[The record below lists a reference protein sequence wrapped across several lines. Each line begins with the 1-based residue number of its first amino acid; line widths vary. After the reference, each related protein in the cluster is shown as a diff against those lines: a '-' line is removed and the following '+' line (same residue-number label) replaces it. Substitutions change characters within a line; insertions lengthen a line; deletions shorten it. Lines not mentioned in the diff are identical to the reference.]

1 LFHIRI
7 ISHDGSNDDSNDG
20 LSEDDLAGLI
30 RQGHFLGAKL
40 RSLRKRNGLTLD
52 ELSARC
58 VQIDAAGAPSVSY
71 LSMVET
77 GKRMPSAQMLEMLAG
92 IFGRDAR
99 WFLDENTEVDVAPP
113 QRERGGLDAMPLE
126 PAFLFSH
133 ELLQNAL
140 PELLSQTGTTG
151 RQFAQLLIRV
161 WQETRHNNFPDIERA
176 AEECGGREMPLTLTA
191 LMGICKRHGLAIRW
205 FDDEGPGADIRKPNG
220 ALIRS
225 RFEAPGTVLVNTRLR
240 NQEERLKYELAFF
253 IGHKVLHNG
262 DGAIMPHSSMPSGD
276 VETSTSAA
284 GMGAQDVL
292 YAWRDFECSFF
303 AGALLCPRIPF
314 RRFLTREAHSVSA
327 GRKLGVT
334 PAVVM
339 RRMTAVSPYRHWH
352 FFDAYAP
359 GYLRAVYRGNG
370 IPLPW
375 GNMSLVSDPCP
386 RWAVFRLLQDTPA
399 SAAGMHRPRSQIS
412 VMQDGKRARL
422 YCCHSLLTRD
432 ALDELHVL
440 SVGVDL
446 LPALEAQGFDGES
459 VVAAV
464 AEACRQ
470 GGGDGRIPTAAAA
483 HIRAASQVL
492 NIAWIADA
500 LALPASVICPRS
512 GACPRQ
518 SCLGADATST
528 ALAPAVI

>member
-1 LFHIRI
+1 M
-7 ISHDGSNDDSNDG
+7 
-20 LSEDDLAGLI
+20 AGLI

-77 GKRMPSAQMLEMLAG
+77 GKRMPSPQMLDMLAG
-92 IFGRDAR
+92 IFGKDAR
-99 WFLDENTEVDVAPP
+99 WFLDENTEVEVAPSA
-113 QRERGGLDAMPLE
+113 RERGGLEAMPLE

-176 AEECGGREMPLTLTA
+176 AEECGAREMPLTLDA
-191 LMGICKRHGLAIRW
+191 LMTICKRHDLQIKW
-205 FDDEGPGADIRKPNG
+205 FDGGADVATQGGATAGVAARKPSE

-225 RFEAPGTVLVNTRLR
+225 RFEAPGTVLVNERLR

-262 DGAIMPHSSMPSGD
+262 DGAISPHSAMHSGD
-276 VETSTSAA
+276 GETANSTA

-314 RRFLTREAHSVSA
+314 RRFLIREAHSVSA

-334 PAVVM
+334 PALVM

-352 FFDAYAP
+352 FFDAYPP
-359 GYLRAVYRGNG
+359 GFLRAVYRGNG

-386 RWAVFRLLQDTPA
+386 RWAVFRLLQESPAATPL
-399 SAAGMHRPRSQIS
+399 MQKPKSQIS

-432 ALDELHVL
+432 AFDELHVL

-464 AEACRQ
+464 ADSCRH
-470 GGGDGRIPTAAAA
+470 GGGDGRIPAEAAAT
-483 HIRAASQVL
+483 IRAASQVL

-500 LALPASVICPRS
+500 LETQASVICPRS

-518 SCLGADATST
+518 PQVCA
-528 ALAPAVI
+528 

>member
-1 LFHIRI
+1 V
-7 ISHDGSNDDSNDG
+7 S
-20 LSEDDLAGLI
+20 GLI

-58 VQIDAAGAPSVSY
+58 VQIDADSAPSVSY

-77 GKRMPSAQMLEMLAG
+77 GKRTPSAETLELLAG
-92 IFGRDAR
+92 VFSKDAR
-99 WFLDENTEVDVAPP
+99 WFLDENTEVEPAPSH
-113 QRERGGLDAMPLE
+113 RERGGLEAMPLE

-176 AEECGGREMPLTLTA
+176 AEEGGKRQMPLTLDA
-191 LMGICKRHGLAIRW
+191 VIELCKHHGLEIRW
-205 FDDEGPGADIRKPNG
+205 FDGDARKGPVV
-220 ALIRS
+220 RS
-225 RFEAPGTVLVNTRLR
+225 RFEAPGTVFVNRRLR

-253 IGHKVLHNG
+253 VGHKILHNG
-262 DGAIMPHSSMPSGD
+262 DGIISPHMAVPSG
-276 VETSTSAA
+276 EAEPQGSAA

-292 YAWRDFECSFF
+292 FAWRDFECSFF

-314 RRFLTREAHSVSA
+314 RRFLVREAHNIA
-327 GRKLGVT
+327 ACQKLGVT
-334 PAVVM
+334 PALVM

-386 RWAVFRLLQDTPA
+386 RWAVFRLMRQTPA
-399 SAAGMHRPRSQIS
+399 MHTAKPKSQIS

-422 YCCHSLLTRD
+422 YCCHSMLTRD

-440 SVGVDL
+440 SVGIDL

-459 VVAAV
+459 TV
-464 AEACRQ
+464 AEVADVCRR
-470 GGGDGRIPTAAAA
+470 GAGDGKIPAGAAAR
-483 HIRAASQVL
+483 IRAVSQVL

-500 LALPASVICPRS
+500 LDSQASVICPRS

-518 SCLGADATST
+518 PRCSV
-528 ALAPAVI
+528 PH

>member
-1 LFHIRI
+1 M
-7 ISHDGSNDDSNDG
+7 
-20 LSEDDLAGLI
+20 AGLI

-58 VQIDAAGAPSVSY
+58 VQIDAGGAPSVSY

-77 GKRMPSAQMLEMLAG
+77 GKRMPSAPMLDMLAS
-92 IFGRDAR
+92 IFSKDAR
-99 WFLDENTEVDVAPP
+99 WFLDENTEVEVAPA
-113 QRERGGLDAMPLE
+113 QRNRGGLEAMPLE

-176 AEECGGREMPLTLTA
+176 AEECGEREMPLTLQSLKT
-191 LMGICKRHGLAIRW
+191 ICERHGLQIRW
-205 FDDEGPGADIRKPNG
+205 FDGESSPPHGSD

-225 RFEAPGTVLVNTRLR
+225 RFEAPGTVLVNKRLR

-262 DGAIMPHSSMPSGD
+262 DGAISPHSAVHSGD
-276 VETSTSAA
+276 GEASNSVG

-314 RRFLTREAHSVSA
+314 RRFLIREAHRVSA

-334 PAVVM
+334 PALVM

-352 FFDAYAP
+352 FFDAYPP

-386 RWAVFRLLQDTPA
+386 RWAVFRLLHDRPA
-399 SAAGMHRPRSQIS
+399 RSPQLQKPKSQIS

-446 LPALEAQGFDGES
+446 LPALEAQGFSGDD
-459 VVAAV
+459 VVASV
-464 AEACRQ
+464 AEACRR
-470 GGGDGRIPTAAAA
+470 GGGDAEIPAEAAAS
-483 HIRAASQVL
+483 IRAASQVL

-500 LALPASVICPRS
+500 LETTASVICPRS

-518 SCLGADATST
+518 PQACAAEQAVPGAA
-528 ALAPAVI
+528 AAPR

>member
-1 LFHIRI
+1 M
-7 ISHDGSNDDSNDG
+7 
-20 LSEDDLAGLI
+20 A
-30 RQGHFLGAKL
+30 
-40 RSLRKRNGLTLD
+40 
-52 ELSARC
+52 
-58 VQIDAAGAPSVSY
+58 
-71 LSMVET
+71 
-77 GKRMPSAQMLEMLAG
+77 
-92 IFGRDAR
+92 
-99 WFLDENTEVDVAPP
+99 
-113 QRERGGLDAMPLE
+113 
-126 PAFLFSH
+126 
-133 ELLQNAL
+133 
-140 PELLSQTGTTG
+140 
-151 RQFAQLLIRV
+151 
-161 WQETRHNNFPDIERA
+161 
-176 AEECGGREMPLTLTA
+176 
-191 LMGICKRHGLAIRW
+191 ICKRHGLEIRW
-205 FDDEGPGADIRKPNG
+205 LDGSAPTSASMPGDAARQPNG
-220 ALIRS
+220 AARQPNDAARQPNYAARQPNDALIRS
-225 RFEAPGTVLVNTRLR
+225 RFEAPGTVLVNRRLR

-262 DGAIMPHSSMPSGD
+262 DGAISPHSAVHSGD
-276 VETSTSAA
+276 GESSNSNA

-303 AGALLCPRIPF
+303 AGALLCPRVPF
-314 RRFLTREAHSVSA
+314 RRFLIREAHSVSA

-334 PAVVM
+334 AALVM

-352 FFDAYAP
+352 FFDAYPP

-386 RWAVFRLLQDTPA
+386 RWAVFRLLQENPA
-399 SAAGMHRPRSQIS
+399 ATLTQKPRSQIS

-464 AEACRQ
+464 AESCQR
-470 GGGDGRIPTAAAA
+470 GGGDGNIPDAAAA
-483 HIRAASQVL
+483 SIRAASQVL

-500 LALPASVICPRS
+500 LGTQASVICPRS

-518 SCLGADATST
+518 PPVCA
-528 ALAPAVI
+528 

>member
-1 LFHIRI
+1 M
-7 ISHDGSNDDSNDG
+7 
-20 LSEDDLAGLI
+20 

-40 RSLRKRNGLTLD
+40 RSIRKRNGLTLD

-58 VQIDAAGAPSVSY
+58 VQIDAAAAPSVSY

-77 GKRMPSAQMLEMLAG
+77 GKRIPSAATLEMLAG
-92 IFGRDAR
+92 IFSKDAR
-99 WFLDENTEVDVAPP
+99 WFLDENTDVEVAPSQP
-113 QRERGGLDAMPLE
+113 ERGGLEAMPLE

-176 AEECGGREMPLTLTA
+176 AEEGGKRQMPLTLNA
-191 LMGICKRHGLAIRW
+191 LIDLCKCHGLEIRW
-205 FDDEGPGADIRKPNG
+205 LEGEAAKSNG
-220 ALIRS
+220 APVRS
-225 RFEAPGTVLVNTRLR
+225 RFEAPGTVLINERLR

-253 IGHKVLHNG
+253 VGHKILHNG
-262 DGAIMPHSSMPSGD
+262 DGVISPRSVAYAGEGESSA
-276 VETSTSAA
+276 SAA
-284 GMGAQDVL
+284 GMGTQDVL

-314 RRFLTREAHSVSA
+314 RRFLNREAHSVSA
-327 GRKLGVT
+327 CRKLGVT
-334 PAVVM
+334 PALVM

-386 RWAVFRLLQDTPA
+386 RWAVFRLLQQK
-399 SAAGMHRPRSQIS
+399 SATSLLHKPRSQIS

-446 LPALEAQGFDGES
+446 LPVLEAQGFDGEG
-459 VVAAV
+459 VVAQV
-464 AEACRQ
+464 ADSCGR
-470 GGGDGRIPTAAAA
+470 GSGDGQIPDEAAV

-492 NIAWIADA
+492 NISWIADA
-500 LALPASVICPRS
+500 LSSHASVICPRS

-518 SCLGADATST
+518 PRCSECPNGLLTE
-528 ALAPAVI
+528 

>member
-1 LFHIRI
+1 V
-7 ISHDGSNDDSNDG
+7 
-20 LSEDDLAGLI
+20 AGLI

-77 GKRMPSAQMLEMLAG
+77 GKRMPSAPMLDMLAG

-99 WFLDENTEVDVAPP
+99 WFLDENTEVEIAPV
-113 QRERGGLDAMPLE
+113 RERGGLQAMPLE
-126 PAFLFSH
+126 PAFLFSN

-161 WQETRHNNFPDIERA
+161 WQETRHNSFPDIERA
-176 AEECGGREMPLTLTA
+176 AEECGGREMPLTLDA
-191 LMGICKRHGLAIRW
+191 LLAIGKRHGLQVRW
-205 FDDEGPGADIRKPNG
+205 FDDAAPGPAARSPGGP
-220 ALIRS
+220 LIRS
-225 RFEAPGTVLVNTRLR
+225 RFEAPGTVWVNERLR
-240 NQEERLKYELAFF
+240 NQDERLKYELAFF
-253 IGHKVLHNG
+253 IGHKLLHNG
-262 DGAIMPHSSMPSGD
+262 DGVISPHSAMQSGE
-276 VETSTSAA
+276 VETVSTAA

-314 RRFLTREAHSVSA
+314 RRFLIREAHSVLA

-334 PAVVM
+334 PALIM

-352 FFDAYAP
+352 FFDAYPP

-386 RWAVFRLLQDTPA
+386 RWAVFRMLQERPKTTPLA
-399 SAAGMHRPRSQIS
+399 QKPKSQIS
-412 VMQDGKRARL
+412 IMQEGTRARL

-432 ALDELHVL
+432 ALDEMHVL

-464 AEACRQ
+464 AESCRA
-470 GGGDGRIPTAAAA
+470 GGGDGRIPAQAAAQ
-483 HIRAASQVL
+483 IRAASQVL

-500 LALPASVICPRS
+500 LDLPASVICPRS
-512 GACPRQ
+512 GACPREPRMCAQ
-518 SCLGADATST
+518 PCA
-528 ALAPAVI
+528 

>member
-1 LFHIRI
+1 M
-7 ISHDGSNDDSNDG
+7 
-20 LSEDDLAGLI
+20 AGLI

-58 VQIDAAGAPSVSY
+58 VQIDAAEAPSVSY

-77 GKRMPSAQMLEMLAG
+77 GKRMPSAQMLGMLAG
-92 IFGRDAR
+92 IFGKDSR
-99 WFLDENTEVDVAPP
+99 WFLDENTEVEVAPA
-113 QRERGGLDAMPLE
+113 QRQRGGLEAMPLE
-126 PAFLFSH
+126 PAFLFSN

-176 AEECGGREMPLTLTA
+176 AEECGGRELPLTLDA
-191 LMGICKRHGLAIRW
+191 LLAICKRHGLQIRW
-205 FDDEGPGADIRKPNG
+205 FDADKPAAERGTQAPGAAARESRG
-220 ALIRS
+220 ALIRA
-225 RFEAPGTVLVNTRLR
+225 RFEAPGTVLVNRRLR
-240 NQEERLKYELAFF
+240 TQEERLKYELAFF
-253 IGHKVLHNG
+253 IGHKILHNG
-262 DGAIMPHSSMPSGD
+262 DGAISPHSAMHSGD
-276 VETSTSAA
+276 GEASDSAA

-314 RRFLTREAHSVSA
+314 RRFLIREAHSVSA

-334 PAVVM
+334 PALVM

-352 FFDAYAP
+352 FFDAYPP

-386 RWAVFRLLQDTPA
+386 RWAVFRLLQEAPGSA
-399 SAAGMHRPRSQIS
+399 SLVQKPKSQIS

-432 ALDELHVL
+432 AIDELHVL

-446 LPALEAQGFDGES
+446 LPALEAQGFNGENL
-459 VVAAV
+459 VAAV
-464 AEACRQ
+464 AESCKR
-470 GGGDGRIPTAAAA
+470 GGGDGKIPAEAAAN
-483 HIRAASQVL
+483 IRAASQVL
-492 NIAWIADA
+492 NIAWVADA
-500 LALPASVICPRS
+500 LDLPASVICPRS

-518 SCLGADATST
+518 PRMC
-528 ALAPAVI
+528 V

>member
-1 LFHIRI
+1 V
-7 ISHDGSNDDSNDG
+7 
-20 LSEDDLAGLI
+20 AGLI

-77 GKRMPSAQMLEMLAG
+77 GKRMPSTQMLDMLAG
-92 IFGRDAR
+92 IFGKDAR
-99 WFLDENTEVDVAPP
+99 WFLDENTEVDVAPA
-113 QRERGGLDAMPLE
+113 QRQRGGLEAMPLE
-126 PAFLFSH
+126 PAFLFSN

-176 AEECGGREMPLTLTA
+176 AEECGGREMPLTLDA
-191 LMGICKRHGLAIRW
+191 LIAICKRHGLQIRW
-205 FDDEGPGADIRKPNG
+205 FDDHGPAAVARMPSG

-225 RFEAPGTVLVNTRLR
+225 RFEAPATVLVNKRLR

-262 DGAIMPHSSMPSGD
+262 DGAISPHSAMHSGD
-276 VETSTSAA
+276 GEALSSSAA

-314 RRFLTREAHSVSA
+314 RRFLIREAHSVSA

-352 FFDAYAP
+352 FFDAYPP

-399 SAAGMHRPRSQIS
+399 ALPQKPKSQIS
-412 VMQDGKRARL
+412 IMQDGKRTRL

-446 LPALEAQGFDGES
+446 QPALEAQGFDGES

-464 AEACRQ
+464 AESCRL
-470 GGGDGRIPTAAAA
+470 GGGDGKIPAAAA
-483 HIRAASQVL
+483 ANIRAASQVL

-500 LALPASVICPRS
+500 LDLQASVICPRS
-512 GACPRQ
+512 GGCPRQ
-518 SCLGADATST
+518 PQSCDGQIIS
-528 ALAPAVI
+528 

>member
-1 LFHIRI
+1 M
-7 ISHDGSNDDSNDG
+7 
-20 LSEDDLAGLI
+20 AGLI

-71 LSMVET
+71 LSMVEK
-77 GKRMPSAQMLEMLAG
+77 GKRLPSADMLEMLAG
-92 IFGRDAR
+92 IFSKDVR
-99 WFLDENTEVDVAPP
+99 WFLDENTEVEAAPS
-113 QRERGGLDAMPLE
+113 QRARGGLEAMPLE

-176 AEECGGREMPLTLTA
+176 AEECGGREMPLTLDA
-191 LMGICKRHGLAIRW
+191 LMAICKRHGLQVKW
-205 FDDEGPGADIRKPNG
+205 FDETTPGGQTPGG

-225 RFEAPGTVLVNTRLR
+225 RFEAPGTVLVNRRLR
-240 NQEERLKYELAFF
+240 SQEGRLKYELAFF

-262 DGAIMPHSSMPSGD
+262 DGAISPHSAMHSGD
-276 VETSTSAA
+276 GETSSSAA

-314 RRFLTREAHSVSA
+314 RRFLIREAHSVSA

-334 PAVVM
+334 AALVM

-352 FFDAYAP
+352 FFDAYPP
-359 GYLRAVYRGNG
+359 GFLRAVYRGNG

-386 RWAVFRLLQDTPA
+386 RWAVFRLLKDAPETSPVVQ
-399 SAAGMHRPRSQIS
+399 RPKSQIS

-446 LPALEAQGFDGES
+446 LPALDAQGFDGEEM
-459 VVAAV
+459 VEAV
-464 AEACRQ
+464 AQACRR
-470 GGGDGRIPTAAAA
+470 GGGDGVIPPQAAAA
-483 HIRAASQVL
+483 IRAASQVL

-500 LALPASVICPRS
+500 LDSPASVICPRS

-518 SCLGADATST
+518 PQGC
-528 ALAPAVI
+528 V

>member
-1 LFHIRI
+1 M
-7 ISHDGSNDDSNDG
+7 
-20 LSEDDLAGLI
+20 AGLI

-40 RSLRKRNGLTLD
+40 RSLRKRNGLTLE

-58 VQIDAAGAPSVSY
+58 VQIDATGAPSVSY

-77 GKRMPSAQMLEMLAG
+77 GKRMPSPEMLGMLAG
-92 IFGRDAR
+92 IFSKDVR
-99 WFLDENTEVDVAPP
+99 WFLDENTEVEVPLP

-176 AEECGGREMPLTLTA
+176 AEEGGRRQMPLTLDA
-191 LMGICKRHGLAIRW
+191 VMNLCKSHGLEIRW
-205 FDDEGPGADIRKPNG
+205 FDGDSRKPSG
-220 ALIRS
+220 ALVRS
-225 RFEAPGTVLVNTRLR
+225 RFEAPGTVLINRRLR
-240 NQEERLKYELAFF
+240 HQEERLKYELAFF
-253 IGHKVLHNG
+253 VGHKILHNG
-262 DGAIMPHSSMPSGD
+262 DGVISPHSAVHAADPEAPG
-276 VETSTSAA
+276 SAA

-303 AGALLCPRIPF
+303 AGALLCPRVPF
-314 RRFLTREAHSVSA
+314 RRFLIREAHRVAA
-327 GRKLGVT
+327 GEKLGVT
-334 PAVVM
+334 PALVM

-359 GYLRAVYRGNG
+359 GYLRAVYRANG

-386 RWAVFRLLQDTPA
+386 RWAVFRLLHQTPDA
-399 SAAGMHRPRSQIS
+399 TPLLQRPKSQIS

-432 ALDELHVL
+432 ALDEVHVL

-446 LPALEAQGFDGES
+446 LPALDAQGFDGES
-459 VVAAV
+459 IVAAV
-464 AEACRQ
+464 AESCGR
-470 GGGDGRIPTAAAA
+470 GGDAPIPEAAAGR
-483 HIRAASQVL
+483 IRAASQVL

-500 LALPASVICPRS
+500 LDSPASVICPRS
-512 GACPRQ
+512 GACPREPHCGV
-518 SCLGADATST
+518 S
-528 ALAPAVI
+528 APAQAGASL

>member
-1 LFHIRI
+1 M
-7 ISHDGSNDDSNDG
+7 S
-20 LSEDDLAGLI
+20 GLI
-30 RQGHFLGAKL
+30 RQGHLLGAKL

-58 VQIDAAGAPSVSY
+58 VQVDAESAPSVSY

-77 GKRMPSAQMLEMLAG
+77 GKRTPSAATLAMLAG
-92 IFGRDAR
+92 IFSKDPR
-99 WFLDENTEVDVAPP
+99 WFLDENTEVEAAP
-113 QRERGGLDAMPLE
+113 RDRARGGLASMPLE

-133 ELLQNAL
+133 ELLQSAL

-161 WQETRHNNFPDIERA
+161 WQETHHNSFPDIERA
-176 AEECGGREMPLTLTA
+176 AEQCGKRQMPLNLEA
-191 LMGICKRHGLAIRW
+191 VLDICRRHGLDIRW
-205 FDDEGPGADIRKPNG
+205 FDGDGRKPGG
-220 ALIRS
+220 ALVRS
-225 RFEAPGTVLVNTRLR
+225 RFEAPGTVFINK
-240 NQEERLKYELAFF
+240 RLKYELAFF
-253 IGHKVLHNG
+253 VGHKILHNG
-262 DGAIMPHSSMPSGD
+262 DGAISPHSAVHAGD
-276 VETSTSAA
+276 AETMAAA

-292 YAWRDFECSFF
+292 FAWRDFECSFF
-303 AGALLCPRIPF
+303 AGALLCPRVPF
-314 RRFLTREAHSVSA
+314 RRFLIREAHRVSA
-327 GRKLGVT
+327 CGKLGVT
-334 PAVVM
+334 PALVM

-352 FFDAYAP
+352 FFDAYNP

-386 RWAVFRLLQDTPA
+386 RWAVFRLLRTP
-399 SAAGMHRPRSQIS
+399 SATPPSQKPKSQIS

-432 ALDELHVL
+432 ALDEWHVL

-446 LPALEAQGFDGES
+446 VPALDAQGFDGEA
-459 VVAAV
+459 VVGQV
-464 AEACRQ
+464 ADACHR
-470 GGGDGRIPTAAAA
+470 GGGDGKIPSGAASS
-483 HIRAASQVL
+483 IRAASQVL

-500 LALPASVICPRS
+500 LDSQASVICPRS

-518 SCLGADATST
+518 PRCSVQ
-528 ALAPAVI
+528 PH

>member
-1 LFHIRI
+1 M
-7 ISHDGSNDDSNDG
+7 
-20 LSEDDLAGLI
+20 AGLN

-40 RSLRKRNGLTLD
+40 RALRKRNGLTLD

-58 VQIDAAGAPSVSY
+58 VQIDAESAASVSY

-77 GKRMPSAQMLEMLAG
+77 GKRTPSRATLEMLAG
-92 IFGRDAR
+92 IFSKDVR
-99 WFLDENTEVDVAPP
+99 WFLDENTEVEAAPS
-113 QRERGGLDAMPLE
+113 RRSRGGLEAMPLE
-126 PAFLFSH
+126 PAFLFSS

-176 AEECGGREMPLTLTA
+176 AEQGGKRQMPLTLED
-191 LMGICKRHGLAIRW
+191 LMDICKRHGLEVRW
-205 FDDEGPGADIRKPNG
+205 FDGDGRKG
-220 ALIRS
+220 ALVRA
-225 RFEAPGTVLVNTRLR
+225 RFEAPGTVLINKRLR

-253 IGHKVLHNG
+253 VGHKILHNG
-262 DGAIMPHSSMPSGD
+262 DGVISPHSAASTGESEPSA
-276 VETSTSAA
+276 STA

-292 YAWRDFECSFF
+292 FAWRDFECSFF

-314 RRFLTREAHSVSA
+314 RRFLIREAHQVA
-327 GRKLGVT
+327 ACRKLGVT
-334 PAVVM
+334 PALVM

-386 RWAVFRLLQDTPA
+386 RWAVFRLLQQAPPAAAHLQTPK
-399 SAAGMHRPRSQIS
+399 SQIS

-432 ALDELHVL
+432 AIDELHVL

-446 LPALEAQGFDGES
+446 LPALDAQGIDGES

-464 AEACRQ
+464 AESCRR
-470 GGGDGRIPTAAAA
+470 GGDGRIPAEAAAN
-483 HIRAASQVL
+483 IRAASQVL
-492 NIAWIADA
+492 NIAWIAAA
-500 LALPASVICPRS
+500 LDSPASVICPRS
-512 GACPRQ
+512 GACPRHPPC
-518 SCLGADATST
+518 SV
-528 ALAPAVI
+528 PAH

>member
-1 LFHIRI
+1 M
-7 ISHDGSNDDSNDG
+7 G
-20 LSEDDLAGLI
+20 GLI

-40 RSLRKRNGLTLD
+40 RALRKRNGLTLD

-58 VQIDAAGAPSVSY
+58 VQIDAQTAPSVSY

-77 GKRMPSAQMLEMLAG
+77 GKRTPSAATLDLLAG
-92 IFGRDAR
+92 IFSKDAR
-99 WFLDENTEVDVAPP
+99 WFLDENTDVEAAPP
-113 QRERGGLDAMPLE
+113 NRERGGLQAMPLE

-176 AEECGGREMPLTLTA
+176 AEQGGKRQMPLTLDA
-191 LMGICKRHGLAIRW
+191 VIGLCKHHGLEIRW
-205 FDDEGPGADIRKPNG
+205 FDGDARKPGG
-220 ALIRS
+220 ALVRS
-225 RFEAPGTVLVNTRLR
+225 RFEAPGTVFVNKRLR
-240 NQEERLKYELAFF
+240 HQEERLKYELAFF
-253 IGHKVLHNG
+253 VGHKVLHNG
-262 DGAIMPHSSMPSGD
+262 DGMISPHTAVHTGD
-276 VETSTSAA
+276 VDAGASPA

-292 YAWRDFECSFF
+292 FAWRDFECSFF

-314 RRFLTREAHSVSA
+314 RRFLVREAHSVSA
-327 GRKLGVT
+327 CQKLGVT
-334 PAVVM
+334 PALVM

-359 GYLRAVYRGNG
+359 GYLRAVYRANG

-386 RWAVFRLLQDTPA
+386 SWAVFRLLQHPEA
-399 SAAGMHRPRSQIS
+399 GQSAKPKSQIS
-412 VMQDGKRARL
+412 VMQDGKHARL

-446 LPALEAQGFDGES
+446 LPALDAQGFDAES
-459 VVAAV
+459 VVAQV
-464 AEACRQ
+464 GEACRR
-470 GGGDGRIPTAAAA
+470 GGDGKIPEEAAAR
-483 HIRAASQVL
+483 IRAASQVL

-500 LALPASVICPRS
+500 LDSPASVICPRS

-518 SCLGADATST
+518 PRCSV
-528 ALAPAVI
+528 PPH

>member
-1 LFHIRI
+1 V
-7 ISHDGSNDDSNDG
+7 
-20 LSEDDLAGLI
+20 AGLI

-58 VQIDAAGAPSVSY
+58 VQIDAEGAPSVSY

-77 GKRMPSAQMLEMLAG
+77 GKRIPSSQMLQMLAG
-92 IFGRDAR
+92 IFGREAR
-99 WFLDENTEVDVAPP
+99 WFLDENTEVEVVPV
-113 QRERGGLDAMPLE
+113 RERGGLKAMPLE
-126 PAFLFSH
+126 PAFLFSN

-161 WQETRHNNFPDIERA
+161 WQETRHNSFPDIERA
-176 AEECGGREMPLTLTA
+176 AEECGGREMPLTLDA
-191 LMGICKRHGLAIRW
+191 LLAIAKRHGLKVQW
-205 FDDEGPGADIRKPNG
+205 FEDSATLKSAG

-225 RFEAPGTVLVNTRLR
+225 RYAAPDTICINQRLHD
-240 NQEERLKYELAFF
+240 QDERLKYELAFF
-253 IGHKVLHNG
+253 IGHKLLHNG
-262 DGAIMPHSSMPSGD
+262 DGVISPHSSMHAGALEPGS
-276 VETSTSAA
+276 SAP

-314 RRFLTREAHSVSA
+314 RRFLIRESHSVSA

-334 PAVVM
+334 PALVM

-352 FFDAYAP
+352 FFDAYPP
-359 GYLRAVYRGNG
+359 GFLRAVYRGNG

-386 RWAVFRLLQDTPA
+386 RWAVFRMLQEPGG
-399 SAAGMHRPRSQIS
+399 AAKVAQRPKSQIS
-412 VMQDGKRARL
+412 IMQEGERVQL

-446 LPALEAQGFDGES
+446 SPALEAQGFDAPG
-459 VVAAV
+459 VVAQI
-464 AEACRQ
+464 AESCRA
-470 GGGDGRIPTAAAA
+470 GGGDGKIPTEAARK
-483 HIRAASQVL
+483 IRAASQVL
-492 NIAWIADA
+492 NIAWIEDA
-500 LALPASVICPRS
+500 LDLPASVICPRS
-512 GACPRQ
+512 GACPRHPR
-518 SCLGADATST
+518 SC
-528 ALAPAVI
+528 V

>member
-1 LFHIRI
+1 M
-7 ISHDGSNDDSNDG
+7 
-20 LSEDDLAGLI
+20 AGLI

-40 RSLRKRNGLTLD
+40 RALRKRNGLTLD

-77 GKRMPSAQMLEMLAG
+77 GKRMPSPAMLDMLAA
-92 IFGRDAR
+92 IFGKDSR
-99 WFLDENTEVDVAPP
+99 WFLDENTELEVAPQ
-113 QRERGGLDAMPLE
+113 QRQRGGLEAMPLE

-161 WQETRHNNFPDIERA
+161 WQETRHNSFPDIERA
-176 AEECGGREMPLTLTA
+176 AEECGEREMPLTLDA
-191 LMGICKRHGLAIRW
+191 LMAIGKRHGLQVKWFGAGDGVAAHGSEASIR
-205 FDDEGPGADIRKPNG
+205 A
-220 ALIRS
+220 
-225 RFEAPGTVLVNTRLR
+225 RFEAPATVLVNRRLR
-240 NQEERLKYELAFF
+240 SQEERLKYELAFF

-262 DGAIMPHSSMPSGD
+262 DGAISPRSANHSGD
-276 VETSTSAA
+276 SEASTSSA

-303 AGALLCPRIPF
+303 AGALLCPRVPF
-314 RRFLTREAHSVSA
+314 RRFLIREAHSVSA

-334 PAVVM
+334 PALVM

-352 FFDAYAP
+352 FFDAYPP
-359 GYLRAVYRGNG
+359 GFLRAVYRGNG

-386 RWAVFRLLQDTPA
+386 RWAVFRLLHDHPTLPTAQKPK
-399 SAAGMHRPRSQIS
+399 SQIS

-432 ALDELHVL
+432 AADELHVL

-446 LPALEAQGFDGES
+446 VPALEAQGFDGEG

-464 AEACRQ
+464 AESCRR
-470 GGGDGRIPTAAAA
+470 GGGDGGIPEEAASS
-483 HIRAASQVL
+483 IRAASQVL

-500 LALPASVICPRS
+500 LDTQASVICPRS

-518 SCLGADATST
+518 PQACSQAHE
-528 ALAPAVI
+528 APAL

>member
-1 LFHIRI
+1 M
-7 ISHDGSNDDSNDG
+7 
-20 LSEDDLAGLI
+20 AGLI

-40 RSLRKRNGLTLD
+40 RSLRRRNGLTLD

-77 GKRMPSAQMLEMLAG
+77 GKRMPSGPMLDMLAG
-92 IFGRDAR
+92 IFSKDAR
-99 WFLDENTEVDVAPP
+99 WFLDENTEAEVAPP
-113 QRERGGLDAMPLE
+113 QTARGGLDAMPLE

-133 ELLQNAL
+133 ALLQNAL

-176 AEECGGREMPLTLTA
+176 AEECGKRQMPLTLDA
-191 LMGICKRHGLAIRW
+191 LLEICTRHGLNIRW
-205 FDDEGPGADIRKPNG
+205 FDGDGRKPGG
-220 ALIRS
+220 ALVRS
-225 RFEAPGTVLVNTRLR
+225 RFEAPGTVLINERLR
-240 NQEERLKYELAFF
+240 SQEERLKYELAFF
-253 IGHKVLHNG
+253 VGHKILHNG
-262 DGAIMPHSSMPSGD
+262 DGVISPHSAVPAGD
-276 VETSTSAA
+276 ADSPASAA

-303 AGALLCPRIPF
+303 AGALLCPRLPF
-314 RRFLTREAHSVSA
+314 RRFLIREAHRVSA
-327 GRKLGVT
+327 CHKLGVT
-334 PAVVM
+334 PALVM

-359 GYLRAVYRGNG
+359 GYLRAVYRANG

-386 RWAVFRLLQDTPA
+386 RWAVFRLLQQT
-399 SAAGMHRPRSQIS
+399 SAPPLKPKSQIS

-432 ALDELHVL
+432 ALDEMHVL

-446 LPALEAQGFDGES
+446 LPALDAQGFDGER

-464 AEACRQ
+464 AESCRR
-470 GGGDGRIPTAAAA
+470 GGGDGAIPAEAAA

-500 LALPASVICPRS
+500 LDSPASVICPRS

-518 SCLGADATST
+518 PRCS
-528 ALAPAVI
+528 V

>member
-1 LFHIRI
+1 MT
-7 ISHDGSNDDSNDG
+7 
-20 LSEDDLAGLI
+20 GLI

-58 VQIDAAGAPSVSY
+58 VQVDAESAPSVSY

-77 GKRMPSAQMLEMLAG
+77 GKRVPSAATLEMLAG
-92 IFGRDAR
+92 IFSKDAR
-99 WFLDENTEVDVAPP
+99 WFLDENTEVEAAPL
-113 QRERGGLDAMPLE
+113 QRERGGLEAMPLE

-176 AEECGGREMPLTLTA
+176 AEEGGKRQMPLTLA
-191 LMGICKRHGLAIRW
+191 AVLDICKRHGLEIRW
-205 FDDEGPGADIRKPNG
+205 FDGDGRKPSG
-220 ALIRS
+220 ALVRS
-225 RFEAPGTVLVNTRLR
+225 RFEAPGTVLINKRLR

-253 IGHKVLHNG
+253 VGHKILHNG
-262 DGAIMPHSSMPSGD
+262 DGVISPHSAAHTGDGEPSA
-276 VETSTSAA
+276 SAA

-292 YAWRDFECSFF
+292 FAWRDFECSFF
-303 AGALLCPRIPF
+303 AGALLCPRMPF
-314 RRFLTREAHSVSA
+314 RRFLIREAHNVSA
-327 GRKLGVT
+327 CSKLGVT
-334 PAVVM
+334 PALVM

-386 RWAVFRLLQDTPA
+386 RWAVFRLLQQSPPPTPLLQK
-399 SAAGMHRPRSQIS
+399 PKSQIS

-446 LPALEAQGFDGES
+446 VPALDAQGFDGES

-464 AEACRQ
+464 AESCRR
-470 GGGDGRIPTAAAA
+470 GGGDGKIPAEAAGN
-483 HIRAASQVL
+483 IRAASQVL
-492 NIAWIADA
+492 NIAWIAEA
-500 LALPASVICPRS
+500 LESQASVICPRS

-518 SCLGADATST
+518 PSCSV
-528 ALAPAVI
+528 PH

>member
-1 LFHIRI
+1 V
-7 ISHDGSNDDSNDG
+7 
-20 LSEDDLAGLI
+20 AGLI

-58 VQIDAAGAPSVSY
+58 VQIDAEGAPSVSY

-77 GKRMPSAQMLEMLAG
+77 GKRMPSAPMLDMLAG
-92 IFGRDAR
+92 IFGKDAR
-99 WFLDENTEVDVAPP
+99 WFLDENTEVEVAPAP
-113 QRERGGLDAMPLE
+113 RERGGLRAMPLE
-126 PAFLFSH
+126 PAFLFSN

-176 AEECGGREMPLTLTA
+176 AEECGGREMPLTLDA
-191 LMGICKRHGLAIRW
+191 LLAICKRHELEIRW
-205 FDDEGPGADIRKPNG
+205 FDDSGSGVEGRRPG

-225 RFEAPGTVLVNTRLR
+225 RFEAPGTVLVNKRLR
-240 NQEERLKYELAFF
+240 SQEERLKYELAFF
-253 IGHKVLHNG
+253 IGHKLLHNG
-262 DGAIMPHSSMPSGD
+262 DGVISPHSAMHSGD
-276 VETSTSAA
+276 GETSASSAA

-314 RRFLTREAHSVSA
+314 RRFLIREAHSVFA

-334 PAVVM
+334 PALVM

-386 RWAVFRLLQDTPA
+386 RWAVFRLLEDTPA
-399 SAAGMHRPRSQIS
+399 SVPPQRPKSQIS
-412 VMQDGKRARL
+412 VMQDGKLTRL
-422 YCCHSLLTRD
+422 FCCHSLLTRD

-440 SVGVDL
+440 SIGVDL
-446 LPALEAQGFDGES
+446 LPALEAQGFDGER

-464 AEACRQ
+464 AESCRR
-470 GGGDGRIPTAAAA
+470 GGGDGKIPQEAAA

-500 LALPASVICPRS
+500 LDSPASVICPRS
-512 GACPRQ
+512 GACPRPPH
-518 SCLGADATST
+518 SCEHRTLHSESR
-528 ALAPAVI
+528 LRHSRQ

>member
-1 LFHIRI
+1 M
-7 ISHDGSNDDSNDG
+7 
-20 LSEDDLAGLI
+20 AGLI

-58 VQIDAAGAPSVSY
+58 VQVDAASAPSVSY

-77 GKRMPSAQMLEMLAG
+77 GKRMPSAEMLEMLAG
-92 IFGRDAR
+92 IFSKDAR
-99 WFLDENTEVDVAPP
+99 WFLDENADVEVAPAP
-113 QRERGGLDAMPLE
+113 RERGGLEAMPLE

-176 AEECGGREMPLTLTA
+176 AEECGNRQLPLNLDA
-191 LMGICKRHGLAIRW
+191 VMEICKRHCLEVKW
-205 FDDEGPGADIRKPNG
+205 FDGDGRKPNG
-220 ALIRS
+220 ALVRS
-225 RFEAPGTVLVNTRLR
+225 RFEAPGTVFINKRLR
-240 NQEERLKYELAFF
+240 GQEERLKYELAFF
-253 IGHKVLHNG
+253 IGHKILHNG
-262 DGAIMPHSSMPSGD
+262 DGMISPHSAMQSTDGD
-276 VETSTSAA
+276 SAGSA
-284 GMGAQDVL
+284 GGMGAQDVL

-303 AGALLCPRIPF
+303 AGALLCPRVPF
-314 RRFLTREAHSVSA
+314 RRFLIREAHSVDA
-327 GRKLGVT
+327 CRKVGVT
-334 PAVVM
+334 EALVM

-352 FFDAYAP
+352 FFDAYPP

-386 RWAVFRLLQDTPA
+386 RWAVFRLLQRTPETP
-399 SAAGMHRPRSQIS
+399 SKPKSQIS

-446 LPALEAQGFDGES
+446 LPALDAQGFDGEDI
-459 VVAAV
+459 VGAV
-464 AEACRQ
+464 AESCRR
-470 GGGDGRIPTAAAA
+470 GGGDGAIPAAAA
-483 HIRAASQVL
+483 AAIRAASQVL

-500 LALPASVICPRS
+500 LGARASVICPRS
-512 GACPRQ
+512 GACPRPQ
-518 SCLGADATST
+518 ACAQTPGN
-528 ALAPAVI
+528 

>member
-1 LFHIRI
+1 M
-7 ISHDGSNDDSNDG
+7 
-20 LSEDDLAGLI
+20 AGLI

-58 VQIDAAGAPSVSY
+58 VQIDVAGAPSVSY

-77 GKRMPSAQMLEMLAG
+77 GKRMPSAQMLTMLAG
-92 IFGRDAR
+92 IFGKDSR
-99 WFLDENTEVDVAPP
+99 WFLDENTEVEAAPS
-113 QRERGGLDAMPLE
+113 QRQRGGLQAMPLE

-161 WQETRHNNFPDIERA
+161 WQETRHNSFPDIERA
-176 AEECGGREMPLTLTA
+176 AEECGGREMPLTLDA
-191 LMGICKRHGLAIRW
+191 LLAICKRLGLQIQW
-205 FDDEGPGADIRKPNG
+205 FDEAKGAAPAGAEPVGGPRGGGPRGG

-225 RFEAPGTVLVNTRLR
+225 RFEAPGTVLVNRRLR
-240 NQEERLKYELAFF
+240 SQEGRLKYELAFF

-262 DGAIMPHSSMPSGD
+262 DGAISAHSAVHSGD
-276 VETSTSAA
+276 GETSSSAA

-303 AGALLCPRIPF
+303 AGALLCPRVPF
-314 RRFLTREAHSVSA
+314 RRFLIREAHSVSA

-334 PAVVM
+334 PALVM

-352 FFDAYAP
+352 FFDAYPP
-359 GYLRAVYRGNG
+359 GFLRAVYRGNG

-386 RWAVFRLLQDTPA
+386 RWAVFRLLKDAPVCAQGAQKPK
-399 SAAGMHRPRSQIS
+399 SQIS
-412 VMQDGKRARL
+412 VMQEGRRARL

-432 ALDELHVL
+432 AVDELHVL

-446 LPALEAQGFDGES
+446 LPALDAQGFDGEA

-464 AEACRQ
+464 AESCRL
-470 GGGDGRIPTAAAA
+470 GGGDGEIPAEAAAM
-483 HIRAASQVL
+483 IRAASQVL
-492 NIAWIADA
+492 NISWIADA
-500 LALPASVICPRS
+500 LDSTASVICPRS

-518 SCLGADATST
+518 PKACAH
-528 ALAPAVI
+528 PE

>member
-1 LFHIRI
+1 M
-7 ISHDGSNDDSNDG
+7 
-20 LSEDDLAGLI
+20 
-30 RQGHFLGAKL
+30 GAKL
-40 RSLRKRNGLTLD
+40 RNLRKRNGFTLD

-58 VQIDAAGAPSVSY
+58 VQIDAEGAPSVSY

-77 GKRMPSAQMLEMLAG
+77 GKRMPSAQMLDMLAG
-92 IFGRDAR
+92 IFGKDSR
-99 WFLDENTEVDVAPP
+99 WFLDENTELEVAPQ
-113 QRERGGLDAMPLE
+113 QRDRGGLEAMPLE

-176 AEECGGREMPLTLTA
+176 AEECGGREMPLTLEA
-191 LMGICKRHGLAIRW
+191 LMTICARHGLQIRW
-205 FDDEGPGADIRKPNG
+205 FNGDAPSKSKGA

-225 RFEAPGTVLVNTRLR
+225 RFEAPGTVLVNQRLR
-240 NQEERLKYELAFF
+240 HQEERLKYELAFF

-262 DGAIMPHSSMPSGD
+262 DGAISPHSAMPSGD
-276 VETSTSAA
+276 GETSQSTA

-314 RRFLTREAHSVSA
+314 RRFLIREAHSVSA

-334 PAVVM
+334 PALIM

-352 FFDAYAP
+352 FFDAYPP

-386 RWAVFRLLQDTPA
+386 RWAVFRLLREAPSSVPLVQKPK
-399 SAAGMHRPRSQIS
+399 SQIS
-412 VMQDGKRARL
+412 VMEDGKRARL

-446 LPALEAQGFDGES
+446 LPALEAQGFDGEGVIAS
-459 VVAAV
+459 IAA
-464 AEACRQ
+464 ACRA
-470 GGGDGRIPTAAAA
+470 GGGDGKIPDLAAA

-500 LALPASVICPRS
+500 LDSPASVICPRS

-518 SCLGADATST
+518 PKACTQPGEVKSC
-528 ALAPAVI
+528 PP

>member
-1 LFHIRI
+1 M
-7 ISHDGSNDDSNDG
+7 
-20 LSEDDLAGLI
+20 AGLI

-58 VQIDAAGAPSVSY
+58 VQIDAGSAPSVSY

-77 GKRMPSAQMLEMLAG
+77 GKRMPSAEMLEMLAG
-92 IFGRDAR
+92 IFSKDSR
-99 WFLDENTEVDVAPP
+99 WFLDENTAVEAAPAP
-113 QRERGGLDAMPLE
+113 SRRGGLEAMPLE

-176 AEECGGREMPLTLTA
+176 AEECGKRQMPLTLNEVMA
-191 LMGICKRHGLAIRW
+191 ICERHGLQIKW
-205 FDDEGPGADIRKPNG
+205 FDGDGRKPSG
-220 ALIRS
+220 ALVRS
-225 RFEAPGTVLVNTRLR
+225 RFEAPATVLINKRLR
-240 NQEERLKYELAFF
+240 GQEERLKYELAFF
-253 IGHKVLHNG
+253 VGHKILHNG
-262 DGAIMPHSSMPSGD
+262 DGMISPHNAAQTGD
-276 VETSTSAA
+276 AESPGSAG

-314 RRFLTREAHSVSA
+314 RRFLIRESHSVDA
-327 GRKLGVT
+327 CHKVGVT
-334 PAVVM
+334 PALVM

-352 FFDAYAP
+352 FFDAYPP

-386 RWAVFRLLQDTPA
+386 RWAVFRLLQTPDA
-399 SAAGMHRPRSQIS
+399 PSVQTPKSQIS

-446 LPALEAQGFDGES
+446 LPALDAQGFDGEEI
-459 VVAAV
+459 VAAV
-464 AEACRQ
+464 AESCRR
-470 GGGDGRIPTAAAA
+470 GGGDGAIPAAASSA
-483 HIRAASQVL
+483 IRAASQVL
-492 NIAWIADA
+492 NISWIADA
-500 LALPASVICPRS
+500 LGAKASVICPRS
-512 GACPRQ
+512 GACPRHPHA
-518 SCLGADATST
+518 CA
-528 ALAPAVI
+528 

>member
-1 LFHIRI
+1 M
-7 ISHDGSNDDSNDG
+7 
-20 LSEDDLAGLI
+20 AGLI

-58 VQIDAAGAPSVSY
+58 VQIDAGSAPSVSY

-77 GKRMPSAQMLEMLAG
+77 GKRMPSAEMLEMLAG
-92 IFGRDAR
+92 IFSKDAR
-99 WFLDENTEVDVAPP
+99 WFLDENTAVEVAPP
-113 QRERGGLDAMPLE
+113 ARERGGLEAMPLE

-176 AEECGGREMPLTLTA
+176 AEDCGNREMPLTLDA
-191 LMGICKRHGLAIRW
+191 VMAICERHGLQIKW
-205 FDDEGPGADIRKPNG
+205 FDGDSRKPSG
-220 ALIRS
+220 ALVRS
-225 RFEAPGTVLVNTRLR
+225 RFEAPATVLINKRLR
-240 NQEERLKYELAFF
+240 GQSERLKYELAFF
-253 IGHKVLHNG
+253 VGHKILHNG
-262 DGAIMPHSSMPSGD
+262 DGMISPHSAAQSGD
-276 VETSTSAA
+276 GESPGSTG

-303 AGALLCPRIPF
+303 AGALLCPRTPF
-314 RRFLTREAHSVSA
+314 RRFLIRESHNVNACHKV
-327 GRKLGVT
+327 GVT
-334 PAVVM
+334 PALVM

-352 FFDAYAP
+352 FFDAYPP

-386 RWAVFRLLQDTPA
+386 RWAVFRLLQTPDA
-399 SAAGMHRPRSQIS
+399 PAVQTPKSQIS

-446 LPALEAQGFDGES
+446 LPALDAQGFDGEEIVAS
-459 VVAAV
+459 VADS
-464 AEACRQ
+464 CRR
-470 GGGDGRIPTAAAA
+470 GGGDGAIPAAASGA
-483 HIRAASQVL
+483 IRAASQVL
-492 NIAWIADA
+492 NISWIADA
-500 LALPASVICPRS
+500 LGAQASVICPRS

-518 SCLGADATST
+518 PHACA
-528 ALAPAVI
+528 